1 MRNPLNLFL
10 IIIFYL
16 TGCALSPQTVV
27 INPDIQVDKNTT
39 GTKVTRINLEVID
52 KRSSNIIG
60 QRGGVYEATSHISTD
75 DNMTGTLQKKLA
87 RAFTDIGYIVAAK
100 GEAADAGLTVEV
112 SNIIYIA
119 HSEKVIKSIETRV
132 EMRTICRKNE
142 QEYTGTY
149 NATRKKDVI
158 TTPSIQENEKL
169 VNEALA
175 IVLQRIVKDDELF
188 AFLDGQDI

>member
-1 MRNPLNLFL
+1 MRNILNLLLVVAFN
-10 IIIFYL
+10 L

-27 INPDIQVDKNTT
+27 INPDIQVDNNAA
-39 GTKVTRINLEVID
+39 GTKVTRINLEVVD

-87 RAFTDIGYIVAAK
+87 KAFTEIGYIVAAN
-100 GEAADAGLTVEV
+100 GEAADAGLTVEI
-112 SNIIYIA
+112 SNIKYIA
-119 HSEKVIKSIETRV
+119 HSEKVIKSIETKV
-132 EMRTICRKNE
+132 EMRTICRKNS

-158 TTPSIQENEKL
+158 TTPGIEENEKL

-188 AFLDGQDI
+188 AFLDGQNI

>member
-10 IIIFYL
+10 IVALYL

-27 INPDIQVDKNTT
+27 INPDIQIDKNTA
-39 GTKVTRINLEVID
+39 GTKVTRINLEVVD

-75 DNMTGTLQKKLA
+75 ENITGTLQKKLA
-87 RAFTDIGYIVAAK
+87 KAFTDIGYIVAAE
-100 GEAADAGLTVEV
+100 GEAADAGLTVE
-112 SNIIYIA
+112 ITGIKYIA
-119 HSEKVIKSIETRV
+119 HSEKVIKSIETKV
-132 EMRTICRKNE
+132 EMRTICRKNSL
-142 QEYTGTY
+142 EYTGTY